1 MKTITGLRWKI
12 TVAMAVFAIAAGWI
26 GSLAG
31 WRMCEQR
38 QQHSAAMSAMQY
50 RQQLEETLQLSD
62 AQRTQIFPL
71 LDQAEREGIVLTQR
85 VLAETAA
92 VREKL
97 RAQIVPMLTDEQ
109 RQRYEEFERSREQR
123 RDQLRK
129 AIIEK
134 LQNKQP

>member
-12 TVAMAVFAIAAGWI
+12 NVAMTIFAIGAGWI
-26 GSLAG
+26 GSIAG

-50 RQQLEETLQLSD
+50 RQQLEGTLQLSD
-62 AQRTQIFPL
+62 AQRTQIYPL

-109 RQRYEEFERSREQR
+109 RHRYEEFEHSREQR

-129 AIIEK
+129 AILEK
-134 LQNKQP
+134 LQSKQP